1 MTMSEMTTV
10 EFTGKSTRSDEGE
23 YGMTHGQGA
32 GIERKRR
39 LERREVLVYFYLGFA
54 LFLPLVCGGR
64 ALNLLRGRMDEN
76 DGSAIA
82 ETSARVSDMLG
93 FAFMA

>member
-1 MTMSEMTTV
+1 MTMSDFTTGEIRGSGV
-10 EFTGKSTRSDEGE
+10 TARSREVGTDA
-23 YGMTHGQGA
+23 HGA

-39 LERREVLVYFYLGFA
+39 LERRELLVYYYLGFVV
-54 LFLPLVCGGR
+54 FLPLVCGGR
-64 ALNLLRGRMDEN
+64 ALNLLRGRMGEN

-82 ETSARVSDMLG
+82 ETSARVGDMLG